1 MGADYFFRMGSTHA
15 ICQDY
20 AIAGVH
26 ESGRAYAMV
35 SDGCSGEAI
44 PGQPGSPFTDYGS
57 RLLIRSAWMQR
68 VNILAGDF
76 DPKLIAEI
84 SRASA
89 AVLGLPRRALD
100 ATLLVAYETPDPC
113 AVPWARANT
122 RVTVRQTG
130 DGVVAARLRKSGDL
144 ICYTTSFDNNMPFYL
159 SYLLD
164 PEGLK
169 RYYVECREKTLTGY
183 GRTGDKWEELSVVPM
198 ATDRAE
204 VTQEFSFDKNDYD
217 LVLIMSDGA
226 ESFQRGSESVPLTE
240 VIDQL
245 FLMKNYEG
253 EFLTRRCSRFLQKFC
268 AENGWKHSDDFSVAG
283 IYLPAPETSAV

>member
-1 MGADYFFRMGSTHA
+1 MSADYFFRMGSTHA

-57 RLLIRSAWMQR
+57 RLLVRSAWMQR
-68 VNILAGDF
+68 ECILAGEF

-89 AVLGLPRRALD
+89 SVLGLPRRSLD
-100 ATLLVAYETPDPC
+100 ATLLVAYETRGNSI
-113 AVPWARANT
+113 V
-122 RVTVRQTG
+122 VHQTG
-130 DGVVAARLRKSGDL
+130 DGVVAARLRESGDL
-144 ICYTTSFDNNMPFYL
+144 VCYSTSFDNNMPFYL

-169 RYYVECREKTLTGY
+169 RYYAECRERTLTGY
-183 GRTGDKWEELSVVPM
+183 GRTAGEWKQLAVVPQVI
-198 ATDRAE
+198 DQVE
-204 VTQEFSFDKNDYD
+204 VAQEFLFDSEDFD

-226 ESFQRGSESVPLTE
+226 ESFQRGSEQVPLTE
-240 VIDQL
+240 VVDQL
-245 FLMKNYEG
+245 FAVKNYEG

-268 AENGWKHSDDFSVAG
+268 VENGWKHSDDFSIAG
-283 IYLPAPETSAV
+283 IYIPERSAP